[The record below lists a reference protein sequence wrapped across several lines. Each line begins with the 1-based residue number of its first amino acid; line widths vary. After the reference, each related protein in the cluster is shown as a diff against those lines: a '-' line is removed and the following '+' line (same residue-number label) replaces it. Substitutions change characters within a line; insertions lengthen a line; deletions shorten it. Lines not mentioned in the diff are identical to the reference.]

1 MQIVLVSESH
11 QSIPEALAVVREAS
25 RREGMLMAIAEINQ
39 QGGVFGQPLELRC
52 LPLPPWD
59 ERNHVEA
66 WYRGLETLLA
76 GGEVGALFGGWTA
89 QGEQALVHLVESTQT
104 LLFSPLCPHN
114 VASSRQVFY
123 TGSCANQHL
132 ETALDWLQATGR
144 QRCYLLTSNHPDSQN
159 QGRLTAHLWQ
169 ERGGE
174 IMASRCVPV
183 TQPDFSG
190 ILADI
195 EQHQPDMVLN
205 LLMGQPCSVG
215 DSPTSPY
222 APFYRDYHRAGLGET
237 CPLLTLFPSEL
248 EESHPELD
256 YPPHYR
262 VTPYSRH
269 FDHPINQAFLAHCAA
284 SQRTP
289 SAPLL
294 KGYSEVYLWKQG
306 VELAGTVGANRV
318 SAALYGLGWTGPQGL
333 VYLETN
339 QAIAQPI
346 YIEQYLNPQTT
357 QLVYQTLG
365 PVRPLPHLD
374 TLATWGK
381 TQDPSA
387 IAPPSLWE
395 QLQGERQKRAQIEA
409 ALQDYAIELRT
420 IFSALTDAILVT
432 DAQGCYLRIAPTN
445 PAHKP
450 SAELIGKTL
459 YDVFPPQQAQD
470 LLNKVQEALTTGQSV
485 TCEYALAPNQAQQ
498 WGLNLDRNHKEN
510 FWFTATLAPITPQS
524 VLWVIRNITQEKQIE
539 LEKSRILADLEQQ
552 FAERTTALMAA
563 NDELIGEIV
572 DRRLA
577 ESALRNA
584 KDQLEAVLDAVPG
597 IVSWIGADLCYL
609 GVNRHLAKVFN
620 RPPEYFVGQHIGF
633 LDASSEFVRFV
644 EEFFESDR
652 EDDFREITNVIKGS
666 PRNYLIVAQK
676 YNQGQAAFT
685 VGIDITE
692 RQQAIEDLARSKD
705 QLQAVL
711 DAVPG
716 IVSWISCDLRYLG
729 VNRQLAQTFNLRPE
743 DFAGKNIGFLQAST
757 DFNHFVSAFF
767 ASPETDSF
775 REVEAIVKGDT
786 RNYLIAAQKYDQGQ
800 AAFTVGIDITDRQRA
815 LDDLARSKDQL
826 QAILE
831 AVPGIV
837 SWISSDLRYLGVNRH
852 LAETFNLKAEDF
864 VGQDIG
870 FLQSSSEFNT
880 FVREFFASPQSDAFR
895 EVRTLV
901 RGERRNFL
909 IAAQKYDQGRA
920 AFTVGIDITERQK
933 ALDALKEAENKYRTI
948 FENAV
953 EGIFQ
958 SSPQGRY
965 LSANPA
971 LARIYGYDSPE
982 ALIEQVTDL
991 SQEIYVD
998 ANSRQHFRN
1007 ILNQDGSVV
1016 AYESQ
1021 IRRRDGTVRWIS
1033 ENARAVHDETGRL
1046 LYYEG
1051 TVEDITE
1058 RKQAEED
1065 LRRFSEEL
1073 EQRVHERTLELQDLN
1088 LQLLMEIGERERV
1101 ESALRTSEAE
1111 LRALFA
1117 AMTDVITVFDGSGC
1131 YAKIVTTNSE
1141 LLYSPQMELLGRSV
1155 DEVHPPEQADM
1166 FKTHIQEALNTGQ
1179 TVSADYSL
1187 LIPNSQGEMEETWF
1201 AASVS
1206 PLPNHSV
1213 IWVARNVTERRRVL
1227 NALQEAEE
1235 KYRSIFENAAEG
1247 IFQITP
1253 DGGYI
1258 SANPAL
1264 VKMYGFKDFAELA
1277 VEVQNIG
1284 EQLYVCPEEREEL
1297 IERLEELGS
1306 VSGFKA
1312 QVRRKDGGLIW
1323 TSENVRVVRD
1333 EEGGTLYYEGTVA
1346 DITQQKAAEDALH
1359 LEREKSER
1367 LLLNILPRSIAER
1380 LKQEEQSIAER
1391 FDNVSILFAD
1401 IVDFTSLSASI
1412 SPTELVDLLNQIFS
1426 AFDQLADWYNLE
1438 KIKTIGD
1445 SYMVAGGFP
1454 ETEMQH
1460 HIEAIADMGLDMQR
1474 AIRRFDRMDG
1484 KPFRLRIGIH
1494 TGPVVAGVIGI
1505 KKFIYD
1511 LWGDTVNVASRM
1523 ESQGMGDRIQ
1533 VTAEVY
1539 EVLKHNYW
1547 LEERGEIEVKGRGI
1561 MTTYWLMGRN

>member
-1 MQIVLVSESH
+1 
-11 QSIPEALAVVREAS
+11 
-25 RREGMLMAIAEINQ
+25 MAIAEINQ
-39 QGGVFGQPLELRC
+39 QGGVLGQPLELRF

-59 ERNHVEA
+59 ERTHFET
-66 WYRGLETLLA
+66 WYRDLETLLA
-76 GGEVGALFGGWTA
+76 EGDVGALFGGWTP
-89 QGEQALVHLVESTQT
+89 QGEQALVHLAESTQT
-104 LLFSPLCPHN
+104 LLFSPLCPQD

-132 ETALDWLQATGR
+132 EPALDWLQITGR
-144 QRCYLLTSNHPDSQN
+144 QRCYLLTNNHPNSQN
-159 QGRLTAHLWQ
+159 RGRLTANLWQ

-174 IMASRCVPV
+174 IIASGCVNV
-183 TQPDFSG
+183 TQPDFSA
-190 ILADI
+190 ILAEI
-195 EQHQPDMVLN
+195 EQQKPDMVLN
-205 LLMGQPCSVG
+205 LLMPHHYSLG
-215 DSPTSPY
+215 DSPTPPY
-222 APFYRDYHRAGLGET
+222 SPFYRDYHQARLGET
-237 CPLLTLFPSEL
+237 CPLLTLFPDPW
-248 EESHPELD
+248 EESHPALD

-262 VTPYSRH
+262 VTPYSPSL
-269 FDHPINQAFLAHCAA
+269 DHPLNQAFLAHCQA

-294 KGYSEVYLWKQG
+294 KGYSQVHLWKQG
-306 VELAGTVGANRV
+306 VDLAGTVNGSRLG
-318 SAALYGLGWTGPQGL
+318 AALYGLGWSGPQGL

-346 YIEQYLNPQTT
+346 YIEYIPSAHPP
-357 QLVYQTLG
+357 QLVYQTPG
-365 PVRPLPHLD
+365 PVRPLPHF
-374 TLATWGK
+374 TAPSN
-381 TQDPSA
+381 TQDT
-387 IAPPSLWE
+387 PPLPPPHLWE
-395 QLQGERQKRAQIEA
+395 QLQGERQKRVQIEA
-409 ALQDYAIELRT
+409 ALQDYALELRT

-445 PAHKP
+445 PSHKP

-459 YDVFPPQQAQD
+459 EDVFPPEQAQD

-485 TCEYALAPNQAQQ
+485 TCEYALPPSEAQQ
-498 WGLNLDRNHKEN
+498 WGLNRDPNHKEN

-539 LEKSRILADLEQQ
+539 LEKSRILANLEQK

-584 KDQLEAVLDAVPG
+584 KNQLEAVLDAVPG
-597 IVSWIGADLCYL
+597 IVSWIGSDLCYL

-633 LDASSEFVRFV
+633 LGAGSEFVQFV
-644 EEFFESDR
+644 EEFFASDQ
-652 EDDFREITNVIKGS
+652 EDDFREITNLINGS

-676 YNQGQAAFT
+676 YNESKAAFT

-692 RQQAIEDLARSKD
+692 RQQAIQDLARSKD

-743 DFAGKNIGFLQAST
+743 NFVGKNIGFLQAST
-757 DFNHFVSAFF
+757 DFNQFVSSFF
-767 ASPETDSF
+767 ASQATDSF

-852 LAETFNLKAEDF
+852 LAETFNLQAEDF

-870 FLQSSSEFNT
+870 FLQTSSEFNT
-880 FVREFFASPQSDAFR
+880 FVREFFASPQADAFR
-895 EVRTLV
+895 EVQTLV

-920 AFTVGIDITERQK
+920 AFTVGIDITERQT

-971 LARIYGYDSPE
+971 LARIYGYDSPD

-998 ANSRQHFRN
+998 ANSRQQFRN
-1007 ILNQDGSVV
+1007 ILNQVGSVV

-1033 ENARAVHDETGRL
+1033 ENARAVHDEAGRL

-1073 EQRVHERTLELQDLN
+1073 EQRVHERTMELQDLN

-1155 DEVHPPEQADM
+1155 DEVHPPEQAQM

-1187 LIPNSQGEMEETWF
+1187 LIPNAEGEMEETWF

-1253 DGGYI
+1253 QGRYI

-1264 VKMYGFKDFAELA
+1264 VRMYGFRDFAQLA
-1277 VEVQNIG
+1277 AGVQDIG
-1284 EQLYVCPEEREEL
+1284 QQLYVCSEQREEL

-1333 EEGGTLYYEGTVA
+1333 EEGATLYYEGTVA

-1401 IVDFTSLSASI
+1401 IVDFTSLSAAI
-1412 SPTELVDLLNQIFS
+1412 PPTELVDLLNQIFS

-1523 ESQGMGDRIQ
+1523 ESQGMSDRIQ
-1533 VTAEVY
+1533 VTAEIY
-1539 EVLKHNYW
+1539 DVLKQNYW

-1561 MTTYWLMGRN
+1561 MTTYWLMGRK